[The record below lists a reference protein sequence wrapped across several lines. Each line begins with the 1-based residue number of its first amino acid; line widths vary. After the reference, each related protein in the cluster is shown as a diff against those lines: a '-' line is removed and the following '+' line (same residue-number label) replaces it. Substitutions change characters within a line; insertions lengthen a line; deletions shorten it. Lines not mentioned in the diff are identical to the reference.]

1 MRGNDSMPAH
11 RRSSV
16 EVAAVLLSPADEHV
30 AADDTRPAR
39 CGREGLR
46 LPPAPRWATRRLGEE
61 PASSGGT
68 QESCF
73 GLAAGMPLRV
83 DHAR

>member
-1 MRGNDSMPAH
+1 MPAH

-16 EVAAVLLSPADEHV
+16 EVGHDPAFPADEHV
-30 AADDTRPAR
+30 AADDTRRAK

-46 LPPAPRWATRRLGEE
+46 LPPVPPRWARRGLGEE
-61 PASSGGT
+61 PASSGDT

-83 DHAR
+83 DPAR